1 MDLTTLAMVLMLA
14 VTAVG
19 VDTIWHPTD
28 VILETSNAGKL
39 ENATVDDAMINGIL
53 NSEVDR
59 IASTPSLMAKAQVQL
74 GRQGGIGMAI
84 AAAANMQ
91 SVALALQSRVGRQP
105 DQIRIALFSEDAT
118 NKVLV
123 TGSGRNR
130 VRAFEQEVVQ
140 QKGETV
146 IALLHRASLVGL
158 ARIDPY
164 MTALDLM
171 QRHASDKDF
180 SDAETLINFA
190 KSQIPPTPL
199 SQDRSLFENLQGIIA
214 LFRGNQNDA
223 HSWFRFAAKSSP
235 ENTAAIL
242 NLAFADLQL
251 GHYGEAAERMQRML
265 HDMPS
270 SDTTLT
276 CTAYVTWGAALLGM
290 HDASGADHMLKEA
303 VDTKPTSAIAW
314 DFWAEVKRQKGD
326 ATEADL
332 FHQRALGASDH
343 FENYAEVA
351 ALYFQLAWRDN
362 QPVMRSNFVNPAN
375 VSFH

>member
-190 KSQIPPTPL
+190 KSQFHPL
-199 SQDRSLFENLQGIIA
+199 RSARTGRCSKTCRA
-214 LFRGNQNDA
+214 
-223 HSWFRFAAKSSP
+223 SS
-235 ENTAAIL
+235 
-242 NLAFADLQL
+242 
-251 GHYGEAAERMQRML
+251 R
-265 HDMPS
+265 
-270 SDTTLT
+270 
-276 CTAYVTWGAALLGM
+276 C
-290 HDASGADHMLKEA
+290 SGATRTM
-303 VDTKPTSAIAW
+303 PIPGSAS
-314 DFWAEVKRQKGD
+314 
-326 ATEADL
+326 
-332 FHQRALGASDH
+332 QR
-343 FENYAEVA
+343 
-351 ALYFQLAWRDN
+351 
-362 QPVMRSNFVNPAN
+362 NPAPRTPRR
-375 VSFH
+375 SSIWRSPISS

>member
-1 MDLTTLAMVLMLA
+1 
-14 VTAVG
+14 
-19 VDTIWHPTD
+19 
-28 VILETSNAGKL
+28 
-39 ENATVDDAMINGIL
+39 
-53 NSEVDR
+53 
-59 IASTPSLMAKAQVQL
+59 
-74 GRQGGIGMAI
+74 
-84 AAAANMQ
+84 
-91 SVALALQSRVGRQP
+91 
-105 DQIRIALFSEDAT
+105 
-118 NKVLV
+118 
-123 TGSGRNR
+123 
-130 VRAFEQEVVQ
+130 
-140 QKGETV
+140 
-146 IALLHRASLVGL
+146 
-158 ARIDPY
+158 
-164 MTALDLM
+164 
-171 QRHASDKDF
+171 
-180 SDAETLINFA
+180 
-190 KSQIPPTPL
+190 
-199 SQDRSLFENLQGIIA
+199 
-214 LFRGNQNDA
+214 
-223 HSWFRFAAKSSP
+223 
-235 ENTAAIL
+235 
-242 NLAFADLQL
+242 
-251 GHYGEAAERMQRML
+251 MQRML